1 MTQRNRRATWMVG
14 LCGSVLLSVLSSCG
28 GNLEQEVP
36 VPPSTSSV
44 ATRAGALGPSAM
56 IVYSP
61 NDTVDQATLATL
73 GPPESL
79 GGRVLE
85 GSPVLS
91 ARVDYN
97 ERGMTAGIF
106 KATTGRIEIVFPFT
120 EHATILEGEVI
131 ITDESGQS
139 RTFRKGDSYFMRQGQ
154 VVMWEV
160 RGAYV
165 LKAFFNITEPAH
177 T

>member
-1 MTQRNRRATWMVG
+1 MFYHNRPFMLDAGMFVLKG
-14 LCGSVLLSVLSSCG
+14 FLESFGGSKEEPRVIG
-28 GNLEQEVP
+28 Q
-36 VPPSTSSV
+36 STASRKERS
-44 ATRAGALGPSAM
+44 GQAM

-61 NDTVDQATLATL
+61 RRRVDESSLLPL
-73 GPPESL
+73 GPPEDL
-79 GGRVLE
+79 GGEVLE
-85 GSPVLS
+85 GNPVLS
-91 ARVDYN
+91 ARVDFN

-106 KATTGRIEIVFPFT
+106 KATTGKLRIHFPFT
-120 EHATILEGEVI
+120 EHATILEGEVT
-131 ITDESGQS
+131 ITDESGQT

-165 LKAFFNITEPAH
+165 LKAFFNITEPSH